1 MGEEEWKSI
10 HEAHN
15 FQIIKNKICNIL
27 YCMCH
32 IVSWFSQH
40 VIEDFCQTQ
49 LWLHFNCGLTEL
61 HPIPNKSIVVKR
73 DMSSTIRLFLSLI
86 QIMFIKL
93 ALLSAWVLLL
103 IRVLVRVLASYAV
116 ARFGMLF
123 INRFQNSWQCNDT
136 LSWANTSSVPL
147 QPDGGK
153 FYERMKDTWNVS
165 HVRRAFPNTKHT
177 NIFILMLLKSFSTW
191 FLIFLRWKDWEKCC
205 HPNYSCPATKDDNYH
220 TKY

>member
-32 IVSWFSQH
+32 IVNWFSQN

-49 LWLHFNCGLTEL
+49 LWLHYNCDLTEL

-73 DMSSTIRLFLSLI
+73 DMSSTIRLFPSLI

-93 ALLSAWVLLL
+93 ALLSAWALLL
-103 IRVLVRVLASYAV
+103 TRVLVMVLASCAV

-123 INRFQNSWQCNDT
+123 INSFQNSWQCNDP

-147 QPDGGK
+147 QPDGRK
-153 FYERMKDTWNVS
+153 FYERMKDTRNVS
-165 HVRRAFPNTKHT
+165 HVHRAFPNTKHT
-177 NIFILMLLKSFSTW
+177 HLFILMLLESFSTW
-191 FLIFLRWKDWEKCC
+191 FLIFLGWKDWEKCC

-220 TKY
+220 TNY